1 MFILIFKLI
10 QTENI
15 QLSTK
20 SQSDYDQFY
29 LKGCPMESTT
39 MTTKECPEFFSYK
52 DTLIA

>member
-1 MFILIFKLI
+1 MFILIFKLF

-20 SQSDYDQFY
+20 SQSDYGQFD
-29 LKGCPMESTT
+29 LKGCPMESTK
-39 MTTKECPEFFSYK
+39 MTTKEYPEFFSYK